1 MAEETRRRH
10 AALDDEL
17 AWADHER
24 GSDAERMWRKCEAAG
39 KDMVVARWAATK
51 WREQTIEATSS
62 DEEASDEAARA
73 ATEKQLRRLE
83 RAEEEADRERRR
95 TAAERVAA
103 EQELQRLNR
112 EEGDVERERRRMM
125 DAVARIDA
133 QRQRQAVAAADG
145 TADKDD
151 PCPNLKRRPGSY
163 FMRIDPDAER
173 RVWRMRHAMEAPPNG
188 DCVIISCL
196 AHCGDSANRSTLMRM
211 ATAVRQ
217 AAGLGREYLHEKDK
231 WRLEAY
237 LGIRT
242 ATIVVTPG
250 EPIYGMVLGPLRPGT
265 RENDHEYALIR
276 RVADNHCSPF
286 GERLGLQTWDQLQDL
301 ADEMGMQIIQRPASC
316 TPRESNSGTHPAQPN
331 GSSR

>member
-1 MAEETRRRH
+1 
-10 AALDDEL
+10 
-17 AWADHER
+17 
-24 GSDAERMWRKCEAAG
+24 
-39 KDMVVARWAATK
+39 
-51 WREQTIEATSS
+51 
-62 DEEASDEAARA
+62 
-73 ATEKQLRRLE
+73 
-83 RAEEEADRERRR
+83 
-95 TAAERVAA
+95 
-103 EQELQRLNR
+103 
-112 EEGDVERERRRMM
+112 MM
-125 DAVARIDA
+125 DAAARIDA
-133 QRQRQAVAAADG
+133 QRQRQAAAAADG

-151 PCPNLKRRPGSY
+151 PCPNLKHRPGSY

-286 GERLGLQTWDQLQDL
+286 GERLGLQTWDQLQDF
-301 ADEMGMQIIQRPASC
+301 ADEMGMQIIQRPASLYA
-316 TPRESNSGTHPAQPN
+316 TGVEQRNAPSAAQRIEQIAARN
-331 GSSR
+331 ERRALLQDL